1 MTKQTV
7 TRTKMDKL
15 YNALV
20 VDRKELTTNQIRSR
34 IGLVNP
40 TSAIHKLRQEV
51 TPGRIYLNEKNGV
64 RKYRYWSPND

>member
-1 MTKQTV
+1 MT

-20 VDRKELTTNQIRSR
+20 VDRKELTSNQIRSR

-40 TSAIHKLRQEV
+40 TAAILKLRQEV
-51 TPGRIYLNEKNGV
+51 APNRIYLNERNGV
-64 RKYRYWSPND
+64 RKYRYWSTHD